1 MNAVLMLTNVA
12 GSDIINMNIS
22 EKERKTAPMIIENVK
37 NDLSALCAVY
47 HTVNRADGL
56 PYSTLGEEE
65 FARIFGRD
73 GRVTFSA
80 VEDGRVVGFIS
91 GQRPNHAGVAYLT
104 YLGVLPEARGAGVG
118 GELLAAFEAQLCSLG
133 ASRCDIVFYDPAHLP
148 WIIPGS
154 VHGHPCAPGIM
165 TSSPAARFLTAR
177 GYAEWCAQIS
187 YYGALDGYRESE
199 AVLARRASLA
209 GEGIEITLYDPARH
223 HGLYDLFDAIR
234 NPGWRVTVFA
244 HLDQPI
250 VVAVDTAAGGLV
262 VGYTGPLAQ
271 VREGG
276 GIRGSF
282 CGIGTH
288 PDYRGRGI
296 GKQLFSRMCALHA
309 GAGAEFM
316 SLYTGETNPA
326 RRVYEAAGCRGVVRW
341 SNLRKVFE
349 NA

>member
-1 MNAVLMLTNVA
+1 
-12 GSDIINMNIS
+12 
-22 EKERKTAPMIIENVK
+22 MIIENIH
-37 NDLSALCAVY
+37 NDLAALCGIY
-47 HTVNRADGL
+47 NEVNRADGL
-56 PYSTLGEEE
+56 PYRELGVDA
-65 FARIFGRD
+65 FVRLFGRE

-80 VEDGRVVGFIS
+80 VEDGTPVGFIS
-91 GQRPNHAGVAYLT
+91 GQCPNYAGVAYLT
-104 YLGVLPEARGAGVG
+104 YIAVLPAYRGRGIG
-118 GELLAAFEAQLCSLG
+118 DGLLAALEAQLISLG
-133 ASRCDIVFYDPAHLP
+133 ARRCDIVFYDPAHLP
-148 WIIPGS
+148 WTIPGS

-165 TSSPAARFLTAR
+165 TSSPAASFLMAR

-187 YYGALDGYRESE
+187 YYGALDGYRESD
-199 AVLARRASLA
+199 AVLARRAALA
-209 GEGIEITLYDPARH
+209 AEGIEITLYDPARH
-223 HGLYDLFDAIR
+223 HGLYDLFDAIH

-250 VVAVDTAAGGLV
+250 VVAVDTARQGLV
-262 VGYTGPLAQ
+262 VGYTGPLDQ

-276 GIRGSF
+276 GRRGSF

-309 GAGAEFM
+309 EAGAEFM
-316 SLYTGETNPA
+316 SLYTGENNPA

-341 SNLRKVFE
+341 SNLRKEFST